1 MNQLRKNQHILLIHL
16 AHCKTWDF
24 LQGLFLLTLSDPPE
38 NIELS
43 DLVITLEEGS
53 SAESVMCTAEAY
65 PEASYAWEVNGG
77 DVVATDNLLFFDEGV
92 SRDQGGDY
100 TCVAKNRHGRAEMVT
115 RIEVICEL
123 SIFDCKLIWQF
134 KKLG

>member
-1 MNQLRKNQHILLIHL
+1 MLR
-16 AHCKTWDF
+16 
-24 LQGLFLLTLSDPPE
+24 TLSDPPE

-65 PEASYAWEVNGG
+65 PEASYAWERNN
-77 DVVATDNLLFFDEGV
+77 DVVATDNLLFFDRGV
-92 SRDQGGDY
+92 SRDQGGEY
-100 TCVAKNRHGRAEMVT
+100 MCVAKNRHGRAEMVT

-123 SIFDCKLIWQF
+123 YMTMNSEKVVGDAYKPI
-134 KKLG
+134 GP